1 MSRTVKLPPCNSCG
15 NSCRQVEESDGTVCC
30 QYCDRCGKND
40 HYEANCTQCITP
52 GCANQKNPRSDMC
65 KACSLLRLKAHC
77 IACEDK
83 FTEKNPAVGSGLT
96 IDPKDTTFYCG
107 KCNAKY

>member
-1 MSRTVKLPPCNSCG
+1 
-15 NSCRQVEESDGTVCC
+15 
-30 QYCDRCGKND
+30 
-40 HYEANCTQCITP
+40 
-52 GCANQKNPRSDMC
+52 MC